1 MNRQNSEL
9 ITALYCRLSIDDGND
24 NESMSISNQ
33 KSLLSDYAEK
43 NGYPNYRFY
52 VDDGYTGRNFNRPAF
67 KRLIEDIEAGNVCRV
82 ITKDLSRLGR
92 NYIEAGS
99 YIELYFPRHNVQFIA
114 ITDNVDTANQS
125 ADFDITPF
133 KNILNDMYSRDVSKK
148 VKTGM
153 MVRSR
158 QGKFCG
164 GTPPFGLMR
173 DPNDHGRLVPD
184 PKTAPIVR
192 SIFDLALENKGAY
205 AIAKEILKMYPDY
218 FEPDKDTKS
227 AWPPRIH
234 NILYNPFYKGAH
246 VVCKAHQTG
255 IRTGRI
261 KKIPRSEWE
270 IIEGAHEGIVTPEEW
285 QKAQDLLASHPKVG
299 NGKKTCP
306 YNNIFAYKLHCATCG
321 KSMSLRYERWKRMD
335 IDRTTGKKRE
345 PIDKAFYECH
355 KYIRLGKAYCP
366 SHKLEA
372 RDLYN
377 LVLEDIQYQ
386 AKRAIESPE
395 EFYTG
400 ICEKML
406 KAQPKETEKITKALN
421 KLKKRNSE
429 LDEAYTNLYLDR
441 SKGVIPENRFC
452 MLARKLDEEQLANNE
467 EIEKLN
473 LKLAE
478 LNTDAEQIQRYV
490 SEVQKCFEITEL
502 TEEIIQALIKDIR
515 VGEIK
520 VIDGKR
526 TQEVTIVYNFVG
538 NISSG
543 ATAIDRNGNWKTKDL
558 KLIAC

>member
-1 MNRQNSEL
+1 MNRKNSEL
-9 ITALYCRLSIDDGND
+9 VTALYCRLSIDDGTD

-114 ITDNVDTANQS
+114 ITDNVDTANKS

-133 KNILNDMYSRDVSKK
+133 KNILNDMYSRDISKK

-192 SIFDLALENKGAY
+192 SIYDMALQDMGAHR
-205 AIAKEILKMYPDY
+205 IAKEIIKMYPDH
-218 FEPDKDTKS
+218 FAPDQDSKTS
-227 AWPPRIH
+227 WPPRIH
-234 NILYNPFYKGAH
+234 NIIYNPFYKGAH

-261 KKIPRSEWE
+261 KKVPRSEWE

-285 QKAQDLLASHPKVG
+285 QKAQDLMAAHPKVG
-299 NGKKTCP
+299 NGKKTSP
-306 YNNIFAYKLHCATCG
+306 YNNIFGGKMHCADCG
-321 KSMSLRYERWKRMD
+321 KSLPARYEHFKRTD

-345 PIDKAFYECH
+345 PIDKAFYDCLT
-355 KYIRLGKAYCP
+355 YIQLGKNYCP

-377 LVLEDIQYQ
+377 LVLEDIRFQ
-386 AKRAIESPE
+386 AKNAIEDPE
-395 EFYTG
+395 KFYKG
-400 ICEKML
+400 ICDRVL
-406 KAQPKETEKITKALN
+406 KAKPKEIEKVNKELA
-421 KLKKRNSE
+421 KLKQRNTE

-441 SKGVIPENRFC
+441 SKGVVPENRFY
-452 MLARKLDEEQLANNE
+452 MLARKLDEEQTANNQKIE
-467 EIEKLN
+467 ELN
-473 LKLAE
+473 LKLSEISADTAE
-478 LNTDAEQIQRYV
+478 IEKYV

-502 TEEIIQALIKDIR
+502 TEEIIQTLIKDIR
-515 VGEIK
+515 VGAVKE
-520 VIDGKR
+520 VDGKR
-526 TQEVTIVYNFVG
+526 TQEITIVYNFVG

-543 ATAIDRNGNWKTKDL
+543 ATAIDRNGNWRSKDI
-558 KLIAC
+558 KLIAS

>member
-9 ITALYCRLSIDDGND
+9 VTALYCRLSIDDGSD

-33 KSLLSDYAEK
+33 KSLLSDFAEK
-43 NGYPNYRFY
+43 NGYSNYRFY

-67 KRLIEDIEAGNVCRV
+67 KQMIEDIEAGNVCRV

-99 YIELYFPRHNVQFIA
+99 YIELYFPRHNVQYIA
-114 ITDNVDTANQS
+114 ITDNVDTANKS

-192 SIFDLALENKGAY
+192 SIFDMALENKGAY
-205 AIAKEILKMYPDY
+205 TIAKEIIKMYPEH
-218 FEPDKDTKS
+218 FEPDKDSKPC
-227 AWPPRIH
+227 WPPRIH

-255 IRTGRI
+255 IRSGKI

-270 IIEGAHEGIVTPEEW
+270 VIEGAHEGIVTPEEW
-285 QKAQDLLASHPKVG
+285 QKAQDLIASHPKVG
-299 NGKKTCP
+299 TGKKTSE
-306 YNNIFAYKLHCATCG
+306 YNNIFSGRIHCADCG
-321 KSMSLRYERWKRMD
+321 KSMPARCEHWKRTD
-335 IDRTTGKKRE
+335 IDRVTKKKRE
-345 PIDKAFYECH
+345 PIDKSFYDCLT
-355 KYIRLGKAYCP
+355 YIRLGKAYCP
-366 SHKLEA
+366 AHKIEA

-377 LVLEDIQYQ
+377 LVLEDIRYQ
-386 AKRAIESPE
+386 AKVAIEDPE
-395 EFYTG
+395 KFYKG
-400 ICEKML
+400 ICDKML
-406 KAQPKETEKITKALN
+406 KAQPKETEKVTKALN
-421 KLKKRNSE
+421 KLKKRNAE
-429 LDEAYTNLYLDR
+429 LDEAYTNLYMDR
-441 SKGVIPENRFC
+441 SKGILPENRFI
-452 MLARKLDEEQLANNE
+452 MLAKKIDEEQNANNT

-473 LKLAE
+473 LKLSEISAD
-478 LNTDAEQIQRYV
+478 TKQIEQYI

-502 TEEIIQALIKDIR
+502 TEDIIQALIKDIR
-515 VGEIK
+515 VGAVK
-520 VIDGKR
+520 VVDGKR

-543 ATAIDRNGNWKTKDL
+543 ANAIECNGNWSKKDV